1 MFSKI
6 LVATDLSEASD
17 HVVGCLGG
25 LQALGAKEI
34 ILAHALGIRHLD
46 YLKYEW
52 TKSAE
57 PVLFAQKKTL
67 EKLGYKVKIE
77 IGDSDPAWEINKIAG
92 KEKVSLIAIGTHG
105 KSMLS
110 HVLLGGVATEI
121 MQTARKPLL
130 IIRLQMEEA
139 GNVTKCKVVCHDF
152 KRALLFA
159 TDFSDTAQR
168 AFTYVEK
175 IVGSG
180 CKKVTLVHVQDK
192 TRLGA
197 HLRDRLSEFN
207 QIDQERLE
215 MLKNKLIEKGA
226 KKVDMLLPYGSPI
239 SEILKASRKDA
250 YSLIVMGSQGRGFVK
265 ELFLGSVSHNVVR
278 HASLPV
284 FLVPAMR

>member
-6 LVATDLSEASD
+6 LVATDLSEASRR
-17 HVVGCLGG
+17 VIGCLGG

-34 ILAHALGIRHLD
+34 ILTHALGIRHLD

-52 TKSAE
+52 IKSVE
-57 PVLFAQKKTL
+57 PVLFTQKKTL

-77 IGDSDPAWEINKIAG
+77 IGDSDPAWEINRIAD
-92 KEKVSLIAIGTHG
+92 KEKASLIAIGTHG

-130 IIRLQMEEA
+130 IIRVHMTEA

-175 IVGSG
+175 IVENG
-180 CKKVTLVHVQDK
+180 CKKVTLIHVQDK
-192 TRLGA
+192 TRINP
-197 HLRDRLSEFN
+197 HLKNRLKGFN

-215 MLKNKLIEKGA
+215 MLKSKLIDKGA
-226 KKVDMLLPYGSPI
+226 KRVDILLPYGLPI
-239 SEILKASRKDA
+239 SEILKASKKGE

-278 HASLPV
+278 QTSLPV